1 MASRGL
7 ERCVD
12 KKEAARE
19 RLRRKRDA
27 AALAGAGTSLQ
38 SSSQPSTATPGPAP
52 AAAAAAHA
60 HAAAAAGSGAGRG
73 GGKKNP
79 KGKGASQRAEE
90 ALTDEQRRALAR
102 RQLWEKAS
110 EKWKAELLVRCCT
123 IDWDVA
129 EALVASESGLPID
142 AARLLLEMS
151 AGTSFLQTSNRWT
164 GLFFAAPQPREISS
178 LFSVDLTVGGD
189 RISLDIFLTSAA
201 IWLRPDFVIRCAAL
215 PVCKVDGGPIDPTDI
230 CGPSMPTCGR
240 CSLLRASVC
249 EMEPW
254 PGEFTDPTPVCDE
267 ATGSFSFGIGE
278 GLAGIMA
285 RSPLDVLLEQ
295 PPLSPSAPDVVA
307 DTVRRLYNIGSPDAE
322 EMIASLF
329 EELGGLMK
337 ELQLNSGKLATIR
350 RQQRML
356 TRLLFGLEFYAR
368 NPEAKGFR
376 VIRDVQLGKCL
387 DDGPASS
394 RSAWDDLDDD
404 EPVKEGG
411 DEVEELRAHIRRS
424 LWDPERLS
432 GTELRLP
439 CVSALEPSVPFAF
452 VPIAVAAG
460 QSTRAVHIAWIG
472 GRNPDVEKFHSTWQ
486 VNCVPD
492 IVDQV
497 VASSLHYPAHSLFD
511 RADTIAVALN
521 DFAER
526 LEAVE
531 RSWREGVAKAAG
543 EPMPAASLQL
553 NQILALVLGRV
564 RADID
569 ADVLRMRA
577 EEEARAADPDPTSSS
592 SSARAL
598 DSISEEDGA
607 RIAYEIARALRPA
620 ERTLAREYLRL
631 VRRYCVACLLA
642 RRLQQNSLSLRDVL
656 FRGGAAV
663 RALCSAREDAV
674 FWLTA
679 GVKRLL
685 PGRLAA
691 ALDEEV
697 ERRERAAQALVGEL
711 EREESKKEEEKR
723 RKAEEAAKAKAA
735 AAAAAAKRGGGGGGG
750 GGGGKGG
757 RGAAKQ
763 GRAAAAAAAA
773 RRGGHSSGEEREE
786 RALAD
791 LEAEVERLRE
801 EVGEARGEAKWHEEQ
816 KNAEKAALETASAV
830 FLSDGGLS
838 KGSGSKKK
846 HGAEAPL
853 DSLRKEVE
861 ARRAAL
867 RAQSE
872 ATRRAEAAAKAAEAE
887 LAAARG
893 GAEEAA
899 AAAERAEAQA
909 RQAEEAVLKLQASTA
924 SAAASAHHHL
934 GELARLR
941 EERAARR
948 AAVEME
954 CAQMDLRARLWQCAP
969 SPPHHLLCLPFL
981 PPFPL
986 PLTGLRFGQGDA
998 GALEG
1003 TPDGPL
1009 RAMLDHLRL
1018 FQAEAEAELAG
1029 PASPAGAAPPFP
1041 TSATTRAD
1049 SIPVAPAPFPAPQPP
1064 APAPESLS
1072 NGTPPKPASLPPG
1085 WVAASPASN
1094 FPTLRPASDVPPAP
1108 PPPRLPVPVPP
1119 FAPSVPEEAP
1129 CGIPPQLGSP
1139 RRLYP
1144 LVPPVLP
1151 PEDLSPPGG
1160 VLPPAPHLP
1169 LPVPVSASGPAVN
1182 SAPVPPSSGAPGFG
1196 RGRGGGSAPADSN
1209 VAAPGFPAPLRPPR
1223 LDPQAAAFVP
1233 LPPFVPPHPEEEDKG
1248 YGVAAGTEAPPVSF
1262 ETVPPGPWGRAGYS
1276 VPPEVGEGGYEEVGA
1291 AEGYAEP
1298 PEGGA
1303 GGEENEAGGA
1313 PPPPPPPPPS
1323 APQGGGAA
1331 PLAPRP
1337 TPPTPPS
1344 PPLPL
1349 APLRITANL
1358 LNQLRDCCAGREAVG
1373 YLAGRDVTDSD
1384 GSGGEAV
1391 MVTTAIVPPQ
1401 RPAPGGSHIVVD
1413 ENALGMALIGRDE
1426 SAVGCWRLKSISP
1439 SPPPPDGPT
1448 GTLPPPLT
1456 GSARAVCLI
1465 LSPSD
1470 RSRPYVFF
1478 QLTPRGLAVVSQC
1491 RGDRHQHGPAA
1502 ELYRQASHFE
1512 IIKGGGTANSN
1523 PLDLRSQ
1530 QGYAHTAGRSS
1541 VPQGSGARGGRR

>member
-1 MASRGL
+1 MASAGSN
-7 ERCVD
+7 
-12 KKEAARE
+12 AA
-19 RLRRKRDA
+19 
-27 AALAGAGTSLQ
+27 
-38 SSSQPSTATPGPAP
+38 PSTATPGPAP

-142 AARLLLEMS
+142 AARLLLE
-151 AGTSFLQTSNRWT
+151 
-164 GLFFAAPQPREISS
+164 I
-178 LFSVDLTVGGD
+178 VDLTVG
-189 RISLDIFLTSAA
+189 LDIFLTSAA

-307 DTVRRLYNIGSPDAE
+307 DT
-322 EMIASLF
+322 
-329 EELGGLMK
+329 
-337 ELQLNSGKLATIR
+337 LNSGKLATIR

-656 FRGGAAV
+656 FRG
-663 RALCSAREDAV
+663 AL
-674 FWLTA
+674 
-679 GVKRLL
+679 
-685 PGRLAA
+685 P
-691 ALDEEV
+691 
-697 ERRERAAQALVGEL
+697 AAQALVGEL

-954 CAQMDLRARLWQCAP
+954 CAQMDLRARLW
-969 SPPHHLLCLPFL
+969 
-981 PPFPL
+981 
-986 PLTGLRFGQGDA
+986 QGDA

-1303 GGEENEAGGA
+1303 

-1426 SAVGCWRLKSISP
+1426 SAVGCWRFDPERPAALSAN
-1439 SPPPPDGPT
+1439 DQH
-1448 GTLPPPLT
+1448 TLAALQRDRP
-1456 GSARAVCLI
+1456 GAVCLI

-1512 IIKGGGTANSN
+1512 VPPASPPPPPLLLHPDVESANRPN
-1523 PLDLRSQ
+1523 R
-1530 QGYAHTAGRSS
+1530 
-1541 VPQGSGARGGRR
+1541 